1 MATPIDSK
9 PTSYIKDDIAA
20 DEEMNAGNGTHSNEN
35 SSLIQDNN
43 SGREIPLCGCLSVQ
57 FYKPYFDVDTAEV
70 LSRISHSLIYCGRSE
85 NFLALTNDKP
95 DAYGPIW
102 IPTTLV
108 FTVAL
113 TSHINSW
120 LIHWMTSK
128 SW

>member
-1 MATPIDSK
+1 MATPIEVK
-9 PTSYIKDDIAA
+9 PFSNVDYDTAA
-20 DEEMNAGNGTHSNEN
+20 DEEMNAGNGAHSAEN
-35 SSLIQDNN
+35 SSLIQDGA
-43 SGREIPLCGCLSVQ
+43 SGRDIPLCGCLSIQ

-85 NFLALTNDKP
+85 NFIALTKDKP

-120 LIHWMTSK
+120 LIHWMTGK